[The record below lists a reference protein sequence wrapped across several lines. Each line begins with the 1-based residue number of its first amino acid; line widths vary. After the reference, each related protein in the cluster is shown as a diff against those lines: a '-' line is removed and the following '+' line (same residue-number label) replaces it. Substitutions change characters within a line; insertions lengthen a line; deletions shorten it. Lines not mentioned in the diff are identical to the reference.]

1 MYANAGTSNGMA
13 KSLLDSVGESCT
25 AFNAT
30 LAIIRGKYPFN
41 KNVYSW
47 TGVLI
52 ELLFLLNERRLLYL
66 CMFGLWQATRDH

>member
-1 MYANAGTSNGMA
+1 MEAIIYFLLLFYNCIFVYANAGTSNGMA

-41 KNVYSW
+41 KNVYS
-47 TGVLI
+47 
-52 ELLFLLNERRLLYL
+52 
-66 CMFGLWQATRDH
+66 